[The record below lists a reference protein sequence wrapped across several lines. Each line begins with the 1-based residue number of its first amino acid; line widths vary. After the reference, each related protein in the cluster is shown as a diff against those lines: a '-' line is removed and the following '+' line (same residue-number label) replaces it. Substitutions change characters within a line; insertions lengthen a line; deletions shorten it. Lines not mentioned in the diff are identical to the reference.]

1 MIKIVV
7 EVVVGAGVVVL
18 VSVEMVMMV
27 ITELLCLLW
36 Y

>member
-27 ITELLCLLW
+27 ITELLC
-36 Y
+36 